1 MKYAKVA
8 VNTPVDATFDYHI
21 PPDLEGKLQPGHLV
35 QVQFRTAMDHAI
47 VLSLH
52 DEAEV
57 EQTKPILARLDP
69 RPVVTSEQ
77 IELSWWMSSAY
88 RAPMGLCVWIWLPP
102 GLTGH
107 RDLLVRLRAQY
118 APELVVDAVEEAVV
132 ALLKRRGELRGH
144 QLNLALTGKNWR
156 AAVEGLEKYE
166 VVTTE
171 SVLAPPRVRPRIVQ
185 TAALAIHPDEI
196 PNAVRALERP
206 SLAADLLEVVASQP
220 EIDAKEAL
228 KASGAGKAHLDKL
241 VEAGWIERENEQLA
255 LALSPAELSLHL
267 NELCKLE
274 KPLRILNIL
283 AREGDA
289 VDVSWI
295 YAQADASLADLKRLE
310 EQDLI
315 LLGEQQHW
323 RDSLADKDFVPVA
336 PPTLAPEQQVAWDR
350 LQSAIMEAAH
360 SQKKLDQ
367 QAEQKESVE
376 ALQDLDVQR
385 RSNPSPAQNKLWDIL
400 KSKRFD
406 GYQFRRQEI
415 IERFI
420 VDFYCREI
428 GVVVEVGATGQYNR
442 QEEAIRER
450 YLNSLGLYLLRFS
463 DQEIADDLP
472 DALKRIERAVTEQAE
487 YADDFEPLPVMTH
500 ARKGLVSAKEQ
511 TPPLLTKSGS
521 ASPPRIQGGEK
532 TQDVRGEN
540 YRQWSVPKEL
550 YDKLGK
556 LAKQHRHEPT
566 PAEDKLWQWLRD
578 KQLEGFKFRRQQPID
593 RFIVDFYSNQ
603 VRLVIEVD
611 GEIHQ
616 YTQAEDAV
624 RQAYLEALGLR
635 VIRFTNDEVLHDTR
649 RVLAQI
655 AQVLQDQLSKTVVS
669 SPLPEVGE
677 GAGVGSASDPST
689 VFLLHGVTGSGKT
702 ELYLRAIDLTLALGR
717 SAIFLVPEIALTPQ
731 TVRRVAAR
739 FPGKTAVVHS
749 ALGEGERYDTW
760 RRARDGLVQIV
771 VGARSALFT
780 PLQDIGLIVLDEEH
794 DHSYKHSPPTLPP
807 YYHARDLAEAMM
819 RRNNG
824 IVILGSATPDIE
836 TSFRAEQG
844 AVEKL
849 ELPRRIMGH
858 RVRIYEQ
865 AERAGV
871 LPRYQSD
878 KSSADDAVMID
889 LPPVQVV
896 DMRSEL
902 KDGNIS
908 IFSRPLQ
915 HALAD
920 VLERREQAILFINRR
935 GQSTFVFCRDC
946 GYIAKCPRCDMPLTH
961 HRLGSNLRC
970 HHCGFIQPEL
980 EICPNCNSRR
990 IKFFGAGTQQV
1001 EQTLV
1006 EMFPRVRAV
1015 RWDSDTAASQEAHEA
1030 ILQRFIE
1037 RKADVMVGTQMV
1049 AKGLDLPLVTLV
1061 GVVSADIGLGLPDFR
1076 AGERTFQILTQV
1088 AGRAGRGLLGGRVI
1102 LQTYQP
1108 DNYAISAAAKHD
1120 YAAFYQREIAYRRE
1134 IAYPPFRRLVRILFR
1149 FPNETQ
1155 AQREAERCAV
1165 LLRKRLDAL
1174 EMTGTELIGPAPCF
1188 FTRENNIF
1196 RWQVLLR
1203 GPDPTLALDGLDI
1216 PRGWYV
1222 DVDPVEVL

>member
-21 PPDLEGKLQPGHLV
+21 PPDLNGKLQPGHLV

-47 VLSLH
+47 ILSIH

-57 EQTKPILARLDP
+57 ESTKPIIARLDP
-69 RPVVTSEQ
+69 RPVVTPEQ
-77 IELSWWMSSAY
+77 IELSWWMSRAY

-107 RDLLVRLRAQY
+107 RDLLVRLRDRY

-132 ALLKRRGELRGH
+132 ALLKRRGKLRGH
-144 QLNLALTGKNWR
+144 QLNLSLTGKNWR
-156 AAVEGLEKYE
+156 AAVEGLAKYE

-228 KASGAGKAHLDKL
+228 KVSGAGKTHLDKL
-241 VEAGWIERENEQLA
+241 IESAWVERDNDQLSINLSPEELA
-255 LALSPAELSLHL
+255 LHLIELR
-267 NELCKLE
+267 KLE
-274 KPLRILNIL
+274 KPLRILKIL

-350 LQSAIMEAAH
+350 LQAAIMEAAH
-360 SQKKLDQ
+360 SQKRDDQ
-367 QAEQKESVE
+367 SIRHQEAVE
-376 ALQDLDVQR
+376 ALQGLDLQR
-385 RSNPSPAQNKLWDIL
+385 RANPSPAENKLWETI

-420 VDFYCREI
+420 VDFYCRDIGLVIEVDVKEQQYTRAEEIVRQRYLESLNLRVLRFTDREI
-428 GVVVEVGATGQYNR
+428 G
-442 QEEAIRER
+442 
-450 YLNSLGLYLLRFS
+450 
-463 DQEIADDLP
+463 DDLP
-472 DALKRIERAVTEQAE
+472 EVLQQIAAEVSERVEFL
-487 YADDFEPLPVMTH
+487 DDFEPLPVMTH
-500 ARKGLVSAKEQ
+500 ARKGFGTVQE
-511 TPPLLTKSGS
+511 
-521 ASPPRIQGGEK
+521 
-532 TQDVRGEN
+532 V
-540 YRQWSVPKEL
+540 
-550 YDKLGK
+550 
-556 LAKQHRHEPT
+556 EP
-566 PAEDKLWQWLRD
+566 D
-578 KQLEGFKFRRQQPID
+578 
-593 RFIVDFYSNQ
+593 
-603 VRLVIEVD
+603 
-611 GEIHQ
+611 
-616 YTQAEDAV
+616 
-624 RQAYLEALGLR
+624 
-635 VIRFTNDEVLHDTR
+635 DEP
-649 RVLAQI
+649 QI
-655 AQVLQDQLSKTVVS
+655 ATGK
-669 SPLPEVGE
+669 SP
-677 GAGVGSASDPST
+677 T
-689 VFLLHGVTGSGKT
+689 FLLHGVTGSGKT

-780 PLQDIGLIVLDEEH
+780 PLQDVGLIVLDEEH

-807 YYHARDLAEAMM
+807 YYHARDLAEEMM

-920 VLERREQAILFINRR
+920 VVERHEQAILFINRR

-1006 EMFPRVRAV
+1006 EMFPRVRAI

-1061 GVVSADIGLGLPDFR
+1061 GVVSADIGIGLPDFR
-1076 AGERTFQILTQV
+1076 AGERTFQLLTQV

-1108 DNYAISAAAKHD
+1108 DHYAITAAARHD
-1120 YAAFYQREIAYRRE
+1120 YSAFYQREIAYRRE

-1155 AQREAERCAV
+1155 AQREAERCAA
-1165 LLRKRLDAL
+1165 LLRSRLENL

>member
-47 VLSLH
+47 VLSIH

-57 EQTKPILARLDP
+57 EQTKPIIARLDP
-69 RPVVTSEQ
+69 RPVVTPEQ
-77 IELSWWMSSAY
+77 IELSWWMSSVY

-107 RDLLVRLRAQY
+107 RDLLVRLRERY

-144 QLNLALTGKNWR
+144 QLNLSLTGKNWR
-156 AAVEGLEKYE
+156 AAVEGLAKYE

-171 SVLAPPRVRPRIVQ
+171 SVLAPPRVRPRIVH

-220 EIDAKEAL
+220 EIDVKEAL

-241 VEAGWIERENEQLA
+241 VESGWIEHENEQLA
-255 LALSPAELSLHL
+255 LALAPAELSLRL
-267 NELCKLE
+267 NELRKLE

-336 PPTLAPEQQVAWDR
+336 PPTLAPEQQIAWDR
-350 LQSAIMEAAH
+350 LQAAIMEAAH
-360 SQKKLDQ
+360 SIKRDDQ
-367 QAEQKESVE
+367 TIRHQEAVE
-376 ALQDLDVQR
+376 ALQGLDVQR
-385 RSNPSPAQNKLWDIL
+385 RANASPAENKLWDTM
-400 KSKRFD
+400 KGKRFE
-406 GYQFRRQEI
+406 GYAFRRQEI

-420 VDFYCREI
+420 VDFYCRDI
-428 GVVVEVGATGQYNR
+428 GLVVEVDGQEQQYTRAEEIIR
-442 QEEAIRER
+442 QR
-450 YLNSLGLYLLRFS
+450 YLESLNLRVLRFT
-463 DQEIADDLP
+463 DHEIGDDLP
-472 DALKRIERAVTEQAE
+472 DVLQQIAAEVSERVEFL
-487 YADDFEPLPVMTH
+487 DDFEPLPVMTH
-500 ARKGLVSAKEQ
+500 ARKGFGV
-511 TPPLLTKSGS
+511 
-521 ASPPRIQGGEK
+521 
-532 TQDVRGEN
+532 
-540 YRQWSVPKEL
+540 
-550 YDKLGK
+550 
-556 LAKQHRHEPT
+556 
-566 PAEDKLWQWLRD
+566 
-578 KQLEGFKFRRQQPID
+578 
-593 RFIVDFYSNQ
+593 
-603 VRLVIEVD
+603 
-611 GEIHQ
+611 
-616 YTQAEDAV
+616 QAEA
-624 RQAYLEALGLR
+624 EPE
-635 VIRFTNDEVLHDTR
+635 DEP
-649 RVLAQI
+649 QI
-655 AQVLQDQLSKTVVS
+655 AAEK
-669 SPLPEVGE
+669 SP
-677 GAGVGSASDPST
+677 T
-689 VFLLHGVTGSGKT
+689 FLLHGVTGSGKT

-807 YYHARDLAEAMM
+807 YYHARDLAEEMM
-819 RRNNG
+819 RRNRG

-844 AVEKL
+844 VVEKL

-858 RVRIYEQ
+858 RVRINEQ

-878 KSSADDAVMID
+878 KSSAGADDAVMID

-908 IFSRPLQ
+908 IFSRALQ

-970 HHCGFIQPEL
+970 HHCGFIQPEP

-1001 EQTLV
+1001 EQALV

-1108 DNYAISAAAKHD
+1108 DHYAITAAAKHD

-1155 AQREAERCAV
+1155 AQREAERCAA
-1165 LLRKRLDAL
+1165 LLRNRLEKL